1 MLTPIAVHEVMQ
13 SRVETVSPEATVRAA
28 ARQLVDAGVGSLVVC
43 RDGEPV
49 GILTEG
55 DLTELLAAGSD
66 PETTPVA
73 DVMAAP
79 LVTVGADAGIEDAA
93 ARMREEIVKRLP
105 VVEDG
110 AVVGVVTTTD
120 LSNFLPHLVRTGR
133 RDPAASERTRRDVR
147 VDTAY
152 EDADWE
158 YEYVG
163 REGAVD
169 VGDVVRFGKPVS
181 AGDVETFAEASG
193 DTNRLH
199 LDEEFAARTRFGE
212 RIVHGTLV
220 AGLISAA
227 LARLPGLT
235 IYLSQDLSF
244 LAPVPLGERLTAEC
258 EVVEDLG
265 NRRFR
270 LTTAVLDGEDEPVID
285 GEATVVVDPVP
296 DEAA

>member
-1 MLTPIAVHEVMQ
+1 MLTPIAVREVMQ
-13 SRVETVSPEATVRAA
+13 SPVETVSPEATVRAA

-55 DLTELLAAGSD
+55 DLTALLAAGSD

-79 LVTVGADAGIEDAA
+79 LVTVGADAAIEDAA
-93 ARMREEIVKRLP
+93 ERMREETVKRLP
-105 VVEDG
+105 VLEDG

-133 RDPAASERTRRDVR
+133 RDPAGGERTRRDVR

-163 REGAVD
+163 HEGAVD
-169 VGDVVRFGKPVS
+169 VGDVVRFGKTVS

-244 LAPVPLGERLTAEC
+244 LAPVPLDERLTAEC
-258 EVVEDLG
+258 EVVEGLG

-270 LTTAVLDGEDEPVID
+270 LTTAVLDGEGEPVID

>member
-1 MLTPIAVHEVMQ
+1 MLTPITVREVMQ
-13 SRVETVSPEATVRAA
+13 SPVETVSPDATVRAA
-28 ARQLVDAGVGSLVVC
+28 ARQLADAGVGSLVVC

-55 DLTELLAAGSD
+55 DLTALLAEGLD
-66 PETTPVA
+66 PETTTVE
-73 DVMAAP
+73 DVMVAP

-93 ARMREEIVKRLP
+93 TRMREETVKRLP
-105 VVEDG
+105 VLEDG

-133 RDPAASERTRRDVR
+133 RDPAAGERTRRDIR
-147 VDTAY
+147 ADTAY

-163 REGAVD
+163 NEGAVD
-169 VGDVVRFGKPVS
+169 VGDVVRFGKTVS
-181 AGDVETFAEASG
+181 AADVETFAEASG

-199 LDEEFAARTRFGE
+199 LDADFAARTRFGE

-244 LAPVPLGERLTAEC
+244 LAPVPLAERLTAEC
-258 EVVEDLG
+258 EVVEGLG

-270 LTTAVLDGEDEPVID
+270 LTTAVLDGEGDPVID

>member
-1 MLTPIAVHEVMQ
+1 MLTPIAVREVMQ
-13 SRVETVSPEATVRAA
+13 SPVETVSPDTTARVA
-28 ARQLVDAGVGSLVVC
+28 ARQLVDASVGSLVVC
-43 RDGEPV
+43 RDGKPV

-55 DLTELLAAGSD
+55 DLTRVLAEGAD
-66 PETTPVA
+66 PVSTTVA
-73 DVMAAP
+73 DTMAAP
-79 LVTVGADAGIEDAA
+79 LVTVEATAAIEDAV
-93 ARMREEIVKRLP
+93 ARMREETVKRLP

-110 AVVGVVTTTD
+110 TVVGVVTTTD
-120 LSNFLPHLVRTGR
+120 LSNFLPHLVRLGR
-133 RDPAASERTRRDVR
+133 RDAAAGERTRRDVR

-163 REGAVD
+163 NEGAVD
-169 VGDVVRFGKPVS
+169 VGDVVRFGKTVS
-181 AGDVETFAEASG
+181 TADVEAFAEASG

-199 LDEEFAARTRFGE
+199 LDDGFAARTRFGG

-220 AGLISAA
+220 AGLISAT

-235 IYLSQDLSF
+235 IYLSQDLAF
-244 LAPVPLGERLTAEC
+244 LGPVPLDERLTAEC

-270 LTTAVLDGEDEPVID
+270 LTTAVRDSEGETVID

-296 DEAA
+296 DEPV

>member
-1 MLTPIAVHEVMQ
+1 MLTPITVREVMQ
-13 SRVETVSPEATVRAA
+13 SPVETTTPDASVRAA
-28 ARQLVDAGVGSLVVC
+28 ARQLVEAGVGSLVVC
-43 RDGEPV
+43 RAGEPV
-49 GILTEG
+49 GIVTEV

-66 PETTPVA
+66 PATTTVA

-79 LVTVGADAGIEDAA
+79 LVTVGPDAPIEDAA
-93 ARMREEIVKRLP
+93 TRMREATIKRLP
-105 VVEDG
+105 VVESG
-110 AVVGVVTTTD
+110 EVVGILTTTD
-120 LSNFLPHLVRTGR
+120 LSNFLPHLVRLGR
-133 RDPAASERTRRDVR
+133 GDEPAGDRARRDVR
-147 VDTAY
+147 TDTAY
-152 EDADWE
+152 EDDDWE

-163 REGAVD
+163 HEAEID
-169 VGDVVRFGKPVS
+169 VGDAARFTKTVS
-181 AGDVETFAEASG
+181 ADDVAGFAEASG

-220 AGLISAA
+220 AGLVSAA

-244 LAPVPLGERLTAEC
+244 LAPVPLGERLTADC

-270 LTTAVLDGEDEPVID
+270 LTTAVRDAEGETVID
-285 GEATVVVDPVP
+285 GEATVVSDAIPEGE
-296 DEAA
+296 D

>member
-1 MLTPIAVHEVMQ
+1 MLTPIAVREVME
-13 SRVETVSPEATVRAA
+13 SPVETVSPDATVRAA
-28 ARQLVDAGVGSLVVC
+28 ARQLADTGVGSLVVC

-55 DLTELLAAGSD
+55 DLTAVLAEGSD
-66 PETTPVA
+66 PETTTVE

-79 LVTVGADAGIEDAA
+79 LVTVEADAAIEDAG
-93 ARMREEIVKRLP
+93 ARMRDERVKRLP
-105 VVEDG
+105 VLEDG

-120 LSNFLPHLVRTGR
+120 LANFLPHLVRLGR
-133 RDPAASERTRRDVR
+133 RDLAAGERTRRDIR

-163 REGAVD
+163 NEGAVD
-169 VGDVVRFGKPVS
+169 VGDVVRFGKTVS
-181 AGDVETFAEASG
+181 AADVESFAAASG

-199 LDEEFAARTRFGE
+199 LDADFAARTRFGE

-220 AGLISAA
+220 AGLLSAA

-258 EVVEDLG
+258 EVVEGLG
-265 NRRFR
+265 DRRFR
-270 LTTAVLDGEDEPVID
+270 LTTAVLDGDGEPVID
-285 GEATVVVDPVP
+285 GEATVVSDPVP